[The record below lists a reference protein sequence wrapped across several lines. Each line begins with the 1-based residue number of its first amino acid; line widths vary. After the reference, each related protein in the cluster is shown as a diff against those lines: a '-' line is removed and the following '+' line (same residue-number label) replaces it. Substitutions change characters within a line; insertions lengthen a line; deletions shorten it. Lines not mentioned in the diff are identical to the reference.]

1 MIRFLQTPGPIK
13 KFVLGGL
20 LTVISVFMVITL
32 VPGFGSTDFFGTA
45 APARGVVAKVAGT
58 DITSQE
64 VQRQA
69 REMVRQQ
76 FPRGGAQASMLLP
89 FFASQAAQ
97 QLIQRQAIIAEAEH
111 LGLRATDD
119 DVRDELQHGRYAETF
134 FPGGNFIGQAAYEEL
149 LQQHDLTVP
158 QFERDVKD
166 GILIDKL
173 RSLIS
178 GGAMVTDAEV
188 RQRFE
193 KENTK
198 VKFDYAVLRKDD
210 ILKGLHPTD
219 PELKAFYEK
228 NKATYNNSIPEKRKI
243 KYVLIDTAKLQAGAQ
258 VSQQDLQTYYDQHR
272 DEFRAAEQVN
282 VRQILIKTPLPG
294 TDGKVDQK
302 GVDDARKKADDVLKQ
317 LKAGAKF
324 EDLAKKYSED
334 PSSKDGGSVG
344 WIKRG
349 GFPVAE
355 VDKAAFS
362 LAKGGTSDVINAG
375 YAFVILRVED
385 KQDAHQKTLAEV
397 KDQIEPIIK
406 QQKAQQAADAAAAA
420 LLSQARTGGLDKA
433 AAAKGMQVV
442 ATDFISRT
450 DSLPGIGTAPQFT
463 EAVFNAAEKTPP
475 DEVQVPQG
483 FAIFELVAVKPAAT
497 PAFEEIRSRVETE
510 FKNERSGTLLTQKTH
525 ELSDRAKADHDL
537 KKAAKELGATMK
549 TSDFVLPD
557 GQVPDIGSMSGA
569 ASAAFSLKP
578 GEISGPV
585 DSGNTGAVLAV
596 LEKQSPAD
604 SDFATKKDQIR
615 DALVQGKQ
623 SELFGLFMANLRA
636 EMEKSGKIK
645 INEQEMKSLTKQQ
658 AGGEEG
664 E

>member
-13 KFVLGGL
+13 KIVLGGL

-45 APARGVVAKVAGT
+45 PTRGVVAKVAGA

-69 REMVRQQ
+69 REMVHQQ

-97 QLIQRQAIIAEAEH
+97 QLIQRQALIAEAEH
-111 LGLRATDD
+111 LGLRATDEA
-119 DVRDELQHGRYAETF
+119 VRDELQHGRYSQTF
-134 FPGGNFIGQAAYEEL
+134 FPAGNFIGEAAYEEL
-149 LQQHDLTVP
+149 LQQHDLTVT
-158 QFERDVKD
+158 QFESSVKED
-166 GILIDKL
+166 ILIDKL
-173 RSLIS
+173 RSLVA
-178 GGAMVTDAEV
+178 GGAMVTDAEI
-188 RQRFE
+188 RQKFE

-210 ILKGLHPTD
+210 ILKELHPTD
-219 PELKAFYEK
+219 SELKAFYDSH
-228 NKATYNNSIPEKRKI
+228 KASYNNSIPEKRKI
-243 KYVLIDTAKLQAGAQ
+243 KYVLIDTAKLQSEAQ
-258 VSQQDLQTYYDQHR
+258 VSQQDLQSYYDQHR
-272 DEFRAAEQVN
+272 DEFRMPEQVN

-294 TDGKVDQK
+294 SDGKVDQK
-302 GVDDARKKADDVLKQ
+302 GVDAAQKKAQDVLAQ
-317 LKAGAKF
+317 LKGGAKF

-349 GFPVAE
+349 GFPVPE

-375 YAFVILRVED
+375 YAFVILRVDD
-385 KQDAHQKTLAEV
+385 KQDAHVKTLAEV

-406 QQKAQQAADAAAAA
+406 QQKAQQAADSEANA
-420 LLSQARTGGLDKA
+420 LLSQARSGGLDKA
-433 AAAKGMQVV
+433 AAAKNIPVV

-450 DSLPGIGTAPQFT
+450 DSLPGIGSSPQLT
-463 EAVFNAAEKTPP
+463 EAVFAAAEKSPP
-475 DEVQVPQG
+475 DEVQVPEG
-483 FAIFELVAVKPAAT
+483 FAIYELEAIKPPGT
-497 PAFEEIRSRVETE
+497 PTFEEIHNRVETE
-510 FKNERSGTLLTQKTH
+510 FKNERAGALLTQKTQ

-569 ASAAFSLKP
+569 ASVAFTLKP
-578 GEISGPV
+578 GDISGPV
-585 DSGNTGAVLAV
+585 DSGNTGVVLAI
-596 LEKQSPAD
+596 LDKQAPTDA
-604 SDFATKKDQIR
+604 DFAAKKDQIR
-615 DALVQGKQ
+615 DTLVQSKQ
-623 SELFGLFMANLRA
+623 SELFGLFMANLR
-636 EMEKSGKIK
+636 EQMEKSGKIK
-645 INEQEMKSLTKQQ
+645 INEQEMKALTKQQ
-658 AGGEEG
+658 GGGEEG

>member
-13 KFVLGGL
+13 KIILGGL

-45 APARGVVAKVAGT
+45 PTRGVVAKVAGA

-69 REMVRQQ
+69 REMVHQQ

-97 QLIQRQAIIAEAEH
+97 QLIQRQALIAEAEH
-111 LGLRATDD
+111 LGLRATDEA
-119 DVRDELQHGRYAETF
+119 VRDELQHGRYSQTF
-134 FPGGNFIGQAAYEEL
+134 FPAGNFIGEAAYEEL
-149 LQQHDLTVP
+149 LQQHDLTVT
-158 QFERDVKD
+158 QFEQSVKED
-166 GILIDKL
+166 ILIDKL
-173 RSLIS
+173 RSLVA
-178 GGAMVTDAEV
+178 GGAMVTDAEI
-188 RQRFE
+188 RQKFE

-210 ILKGLHPTD
+210 ILKELHPTD
-219 PELKAFYEK
+219 SELKAFYDR
-228 NKATYNNSIPEKRKI
+228 NKASYNNSIPEKRKI
-243 KYVLIDTAKLQAGAQ
+243 KYVLIDTAKLQSEAQ
-258 VSQQDLQTYYDQHR
+258 VSQQDLQSYYDQHR
-272 DEFRAAEQVN
+272 DEFRMPEQVN

-294 TDGKVDQK
+294 SDGKVDQK
-302 GVDDARKKADDVLKQ
+302 GVDAAQKKAQEVLAQ
-317 LKAGAKF
+317 LKGGAKF

-349 GFPVAE
+349 GFPVPD

-362 LAKGGTSDVINAG
+362 LPKGGTSDVINAG
-375 YAFVILRVED
+375 YAFVILRVDD
-385 KQDAHQKTLAEV
+385 KQDAHVKTLAEV

-406 QQKAQQAADAAAAA
+406 QQKAQQAADSEANA
-420 LLSQARTGGLDKA
+420 LLAQARSGGLDKA
-433 AAAKGMQVV
+433 AAAKNMPVV

-450 DSLPGIGTAPQFT
+450 DSLPGIGSSPQFT
-463 EAVFNAAEKTPP
+463 EAVFTAAEKSPP

-483 FAIFELVAVKPAAT
+483 FAIYELEAIKPPGT
-497 PAFEEIRSRVETE
+497 PTFEEIHSRVETE
-510 FKNERSGTLLTQKTH
+510 FKNERAGALLTQKTQ

-569 ASAAFSLKP
+569 ASVAFTLKP
-578 GEISGPV
+578 GDISGPV
-585 DSGNTGAVLAV
+585 DSGNTGVVLAI
-596 LEKQSPAD
+596 LDKQAPTDA
-604 SDFATKKDQIR
+604 DFAAKKDQIR
-615 DALVQGKQ
+615 DTLVQTKQ
-623 SELFGLFMANLRA
+623 SELFGLFMANLR
-636 EMEKSGKIK
+636 EQMEKSGKIK
-645 INEQEMKSLTKQQ
+645 INEQEMKALTKQQ
-658 AGGEEG
+658 GGGEEG

>member
-13 KFVLGGL
+13 KIVLGGL

-45 APARGVVAKVAGT
+45 PTRGVVAKVAGA

-69 REMVRQQ
+69 REMVHQQ

-97 QLIQRQAIIAEAEH
+97 QLIQRQALIAEAEH
-111 LGLRATDD
+111 LGLRATDEA
-119 DVRDELQHGRYAETF
+119 VRDELQHGRYSQTF
-134 FPGGNFIGQAAYEEL
+134 FPAGNFIGEAAYEEL
-149 LQQHDLTVP
+149 LQQHDLTVT
-158 QFERDVKD
+158 QFESSVKED
-166 GILIDKL
+166 ILIDKL
-173 RSLIS
+173 RSLVA
-178 GGAMVTDAEV
+178 GGAMVTDAEI
-188 RQRFE
+188 RQKFE

-198 VKFDYAVLRKDD
+198 VRFDYAVLRKDD
-210 ILKGLHPTD
+210 ILKELHPTD
-219 PELKAFYEK
+219 SELKAFYDSH
-228 NKATYNNSIPEKRKI
+228 KASYNNSIPEKRKI
-243 KYVLIDTAKLQAGAQ
+243 KYVLIDTAKLQSEAQ
-258 VSQQDLQTYYDQHR
+258 VSQQDLQSYYDQHR
-272 DEFRAAEQVN
+272 DEFRMPEQVN

-294 TDGKVDQK
+294 SDGKVDQK
-302 GVDDARKKADDVLKQ
+302 GVDAAQKKAQDVLAQ
-317 LKAGAKF
+317 LKGGAKF

-349 GFPVAE
+349 GFPVPE

-375 YAFVILRVED
+375 YAFVILRVDD
-385 KQDAHQKTLAEV
+385 KQDAHVKTLAEV

-406 QQKAQQAADAAAAA
+406 QQKAQQAADSEANA
-420 LLSQARTGGLDKA
+420 LLSQARSGGLDKA
-433 AAAKGMQVV
+433 AAAKNIPVV

-450 DSLPGIGTAPQFT
+450 DSLPGIGSSPQFT
-463 EAVFNAAEKTPP
+463 EAVFAAAEKSPP
-475 DEVQVPQG
+475 DEVQVPEG
-483 FAIFELVAVKPAAT
+483 FAIYELEAIKPPGT
-497 PAFEEIRSRVETE
+497 PTFEEIHNRVETE
-510 FKNERSGTLLTQKTH
+510 FKNERAGALLTQKTQ

-569 ASAAFSLKP
+569 ASVAFTLKP
-578 GEISGPV
+578 GDISGPV
-585 DSGNTGAVLAV
+585 DSGNTGVVLAI
-596 LEKQSPAD
+596 LDKQAPTEA
-604 SDFATKKDQIR
+604 DFAAKKDQIR
-615 DALVQGKQ
+615 DTLVQSKQ
-623 SELFGLFMANLRA
+623 SELFGLFMANLR
-636 EMEKSGKIK
+636 EQMEKSGKIK
-645 INEQEMKSLTKQQ
+645 INEQEMKALTKQQ
-658 AGGEEG
+658 GGGEEG

>member
-13 KFVLGGL
+13 KIVLGGL
-20 LTVISVFMVITL
+20 LTIISLFMVITL
-32 VPGFGSTDFFGTA
+32 VPGFGSTDFFGS
-45 APARGVVAKVAGT
+45 APTRGVVAKVSGT

-69 REMVRQQ
+69 RQMVQQQ

-97 QLIQRQAIIAEAEH
+97 QLIQRQALIAEAEH
-111 LGLRATDD
+111 LGLHATDE

-158 QFERDVKD
+158 YFERGVKD
-166 GILIDKL
+166 EILIDKL
-173 RSLIS
+173 RSLVA
-178 GGAMVTDAEV
+178 GGAMVNDAEI
-188 RQRFE
+188 RQKFE
-193 KENTK
+193 KDNTK

-219 PELKAFYEK
+219 SELKAFYDR

-243 KYVLIDTAKLQAGAQ
+243 KYVLIDTAKLQSEAQ
-258 VSQQDLQTYYDQHR
+258 VSQQDLQKYYDQHR
-272 DEFRAAEQVN
+272 DEFRVPEQVN

-302 GVDDARKKADDVLKQ
+302 GVDEARKKAEDALKQ
-317 LKAGAKF
+317 LKAGTKF
-324 EDLAKKYSED
+324 EELAKKYSED
-334 PSSKDGGSVG
+334 PSSKNGGSVG

-349 GFPVAE
+349 GFPVPE

-362 LAKGGTSDVINAG
+362 LPKGGTSDVINAG
-375 YAFVILRVED
+375 YAFVILRVDD
-385 KQDAHQKTLAEV
+385 KQDAHLKTPAEV

-406 QQKAQQAADAAAAA
+406 QQKAQQTADAAASA
-420 LLSQARTGGLDKA
+420 LVSQARTTGLDKA
-433 AAAKGMQVV
+433 AAAKSMQVV

-450 DSLPGIGTAPQFT
+450 DSLPGIGSSPQFT
-463 EAVFNAAEKTPP
+463 EAVFNAAEKSPP

-483 FAIFELVAVKPAAT
+483 FAIFELQAIKPPAT

-510 FKNERSGTLLTQKTH
+510 FKNERAGTLLTQKTQ
-525 ELSDRAKADHDL
+525 ELSDRAKAEHDL

-549 TSDFVLPD
+549 SSDFVLPD

-569 ASAAFSLKP
+569 ASLAFSLRP
-578 GEISGPV
+578 GDISGPV
-585 DSGNTGAVLAV
+585 DSGNTGVVLAI
-596 LEKQSPAD
+596 LDKQAPTD
-604 SDFATKKDQIR
+604 SDFGAKKDQIR
-615 DALVQGKQ
+615 DTLVQTKQ
-623 SELFGLFMANLRA
+623 SELFGLFMANLR
-636 EMEKSGKIK
+636 EQMEKSGKIK
-645 INEQEMKSLTKQQ
+645 INEQEMKSLTKRQ
-658 AGGEEG
+658 AEGDEG

>member
-13 KFVLGGL
+13 KIVLGGL
-20 LTVISVFMVITL
+20 LTIISVFMVITL
-32 VPGFGSTDFFGTA
+32 VPGFGSTDFFSTA
-45 APARGVVAKVAGT
+45 PTRGVVAKVGGT

-76 FPRGGAQASMLLP
+76 FPRGGSQASMLLP

-97 QLIQRQAIIAEAEH
+97 QLIQKQALIAEAEH
-111 LGLRATDD
+111 LGLRATDE
-119 DVRDELQHGRYAETF
+119 DVRDELQHGHYAETF
-134 FPGGNFIGQAAYEEL
+134 FPGGNFIGQAQYEEL

-158 QFERDVKD
+158 VFERAVKD
-166 GILIDKL
+166 EILIEKL
-173 RSLIS
+173 RSLVA
-178 GGAMVTDAEV
+178 GGAMVSDAEI
-188 RQRFE
+188 RQKFE
-193 KENTK
+193 KDNTK
-198 VKFDYAVLRKDD
+198 VKFDYAVLKKDD
-210 ILKGLHPTD
+210 LLKGLHPAD
-219 PELKAFYEK
+219 SELKAFYDH
-228 NKATYNNSIPEKRKI
+228 NKANYNNSIPEKRKI
-243 KYVLIDTAKLQAGAQ
+243 KYVLIDTAKLQSEAQ
-258 VSQQDLQTYYDQHR
+258 VKPQDLQNYYDQHR
-272 DEFRAAEQVN
+272 DEFRVPEQAN

-294 TDGKVDQK
+294 PDGKVDQK
-302 GVDDARKKADDVLKQ
+302 GIDEARKKAEDALKQ

-349 GFPVAE
+349 GFPVPE

-375 YAFVILRVED
+375 YAFVILRVDD
-385 KQDAHQKTLAEV
+385 KQDAHLKTLAEV

-406 QQKAQQAADAAAAA
+406 QQKAQQAADTAASA
-420 LLSQARTGGLDKA
+420 LVSQARNGGLDKA
-433 AAAKGMQVV
+433 AAAKGVPVV

-450 DSLPGIGTAPQFT
+450 DTLPGIGSSPQFT
-463 EAVFNAAEKTPP
+463 ESVFNAAEKSPP
-475 DEVQVPQG
+475 DQVQVPQG
-483 FAIFELVAVKPAAT
+483 FVVFELEAIKPPST
-497 PAFEEIRSRVETE
+497 PTFEEIRSRVETE
-510 FKNERSGTLLTQKTH
+510 FKNERAGTLLTQKTQ

-549 TSDFVLPD
+549 TSDLVLPD

-569 ASAAFSLKP
+569 ASTAFSLKP
-578 GEISGPV
+578 GDISGPI
-585 DSGNTGAVLAV
+585 DSGNTGVVLAI
-596 LEKQSPAD
+596 LDKQAPAD

-615 DALVQGKQ
+615 DTLVQGKQ
-623 SELFGLFMANLRA
+623 QELFGLFMANLR
-636 EMEKSGKIK
+636 EQMEKSGKIK
-645 INEQEMKSLTKQQ
+645 INEQEMKTLTKQQ
-658 AGGEEG
+658 AQGDEG

>member
-13 KFVLGGL
+13 KIVLGGL
-20 LTVISVFMVITL
+20 LTIISVFMVITL
-32 VPGFGSTDFFGTA
+32 VPGFGSTDFLGT
-45 APARGVVAKVAGT
+45 APARGIVAKVAGA
-58 DITSQE
+58 DITTQE

-97 QLIQRQAIIAEAEH
+97 QLIQRQALIAEAQH
-111 LGLRATDD
+111 LGLKATDEA
-119 DVRDELQHGRYAETF
+119 VREELQHGRYSQVF
-134 FPGGNFIGQAAYEEL
+134 FPGGNFIGQPAYEQM
-149 LQQHDLTVP
+149 LQDHDLTP
-158 QFERDVKD
+158 TLFERSVKED
-166 GILIDKL
+166 ILIDKL
-173 RSLIS
+173 RSLVAGS
-178 GGAMVTDAEV
+178 AMVTDTEIQ
-188 RQRFE
+188 QRFE
-193 KENTK
+193 KENGK

-219 PELKAFYEK
+219 PELKAFYDR

-243 KYVLIDTAKLQAGAQ
+243 KYVVIDSAKLQSAAQ
-258 VSQQDLQTYYDQHR
+258 VSPQELQAYYDQHR
-272 DEFRAAEQVN
+272 DEYRVPEQVN

-294 TDGKVDQK
+294 ADGKVDQK
-302 GVDDARKKADDVLKQ
+302 GVDDAHKKADDVLKQ

-349 GFPVAE
+349 GFPVPE

-362 LAKGGTSDVINAG
+362 LSKGGTSDVINAG
-375 YAFVILRVED
+375 YAFVILRIDD
-385 KQDAHQKTLAEV
+385 KQDAHLKTLAEV
-397 KDQIEPIIK
+397 KDQIEPILK
-406 QQKAQQAADAAAAA
+406 QQKAQQAAESQASA
-420 LLSQARTGGLDKA
+420 LLSQARAGGLDKA
-433 AAAKGMQVV
+433 AAAKSLPVV
-442 ATDFISRT
+442 ATDFISST
-450 DSLPGIGTAPQFT
+450 DTLPGIGTAPQFT
-463 EAVFNAAEKTPP
+463 EAVFAAAEKSPP
-475 DEVQVPQG
+475 DQIQVPQG
-483 FAIFELVAVKPAAT
+483 FAIFELEAIKPAAT
-497 PAFEEIRSRVETE
+497 PTFEEIRSRVETE
-510 FKNERSGTLLTQKTH
+510 FKNERSGTLLTQKTQ

-569 ASAAFSLKP
+569 AAVAFTLKP
-578 GEISGPV
+578 GDISGPV
-585 DSGNTGAVLAV
+585 DSGNTGAVLAI
-596 LEKQSPAD
+596 LEKQAPTEA
-604 SDFATKKDQIR
+604 DFAAKKDQIR
-615 DALVQGKQ
+615 DTLMQGKQ
-623 SELFGLFMANLRA
+623 SELFGLFMANLR
-636 EMEKSGKIK
+636 EQMEKSGKIK

-658 AGGEEG
+658 SEGDEG